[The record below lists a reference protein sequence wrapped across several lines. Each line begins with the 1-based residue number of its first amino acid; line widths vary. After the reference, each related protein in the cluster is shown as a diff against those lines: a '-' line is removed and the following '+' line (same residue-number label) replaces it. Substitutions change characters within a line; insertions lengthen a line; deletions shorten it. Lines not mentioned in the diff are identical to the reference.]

1 MASTFLT
8 RPGGAAMQVKVRAL
22 IRHGE
27 RIVVAVES
35 RRGGE
40 KHITL
45 PGGRPKP
52 GEGLVD
58 ALVREVREET
68 GLHVNV
74 GRLLYVAE
82 AVNGHHTDDL
92 NLVFAAATAEPI
104 DEGRAQLI
112 EPTEAHDPPVLPPIL
127 DVIAQDAGGPEG
139 ARWLGNVWQPS
150 SSPM

>member
-1 MASTFLT
+1 MASTFPT
-8 RPGGAAMQVKVRAL
+8 GHGGAAMQVKVRAL
-22 IRHGE
+22 IRHGD

-35 RRGGE
+35 RRGGL

-68 GLHVNV
+68 GLHVKV

-82 AVNGHHTDDL
+82 AVSGHRTDDL
-92 NLVFAAATAEPI
+92 NLVFAAAATEPI
-104 DEGRAQLI
+104 DETLAQLV
-112 EPTEAHDPPVLPPIL
+112 DPAASDDPRVLPPIL
-127 DVIAQDAGGPEG
+127 DAIAEDACGPEG
-139 ARWLGNVWQPS
+139 ARWLGNVWQPGS
-150 SSPM
+150 GAP